1 MTIIDRS
8 FHGHAIKLGMLLNDP
23 AQPSQDPPAYNP
35 MLDKL
40 PQPVTVDGV
49 EKPTTIRIEYPIH
62 LRSDNQKRIKHGWYN
77 SYHPNG

>member
-8 FHGHAIKLGMLLNDP
+8 FHGHAIRLGMPLNDP
-23 AQPSQDPPAYNP
+23 AQPSQDPPVCNP

-40 PQPVTVDGV
+40 PQPVAVDSV

-62 LRSDNQKRIKHGWYN
+62 FCSDNHKRIKHGRYN
-77 SYHPNG
+77 SYRPNE